1 MAVPTYTEIRAF
13 LENYGVSATQLSD
26 AWITARISN
35 FVVPYVEK
43 ITRQSF
49 SAIKTVTEYHS
60 GNAKNILI
68 LDRRPIVA
76 VTEISY
82 VLGGNTLRILNLAMI
97 EVVAQQGV
105 LKAKTNYDEAFL
117 LPLFAKGS
125 YNIKITYSYGTAT
138 PPDDVKEAMIYLT
151 ASRCLT
157 FVGARTGGGSLGIQ
171 SHSRNYGS
179 RGKYHDIIQTLD
191 ADAHSI
197 LRKYSTAV
205 VGS

>member
-1 MAVPTYTEIRAF
+1 MSAPTATEVRTF
-13 LENYGVSATQLSD
+13 LENYGITTTQLSD

-49 SAIKTVTEYHS
+49 SSVKTVVEYHS
-60 GNAKNILI
+60 GNGKNIMV
-68 LDRRPIVA
+68 LDRRPIVS
-76 VTEISY
+76 VTEIAY
-82 VLGGNTLRILNLAMI
+82 VLGGNTQRILNLAMI
-97 EVVAQQGV
+97 ETVSQQGI

-117 LPLFAKGS
+117 LPLFAKGE
-125 YNIKITYSYGTAT
+125 YNIKVTYTYGTIT
-138 PPDDVKEAMIYLT
+138 PPDDVKEAMTYLT

-171 SHSRNYGS
+171 SHNRNYGP
-179 RGKYHDIIQTLD
+179 RGKYHDIIMTLD

>member
-1 MAVPTYTEIRAF
+1 MAVPSANDVRSL
-13 LENYGVSATQLSD
+13 LENYGIVAAQLSD
-26 AWITARISN
+26 AWITARIAN
-35 FVVPYVEK
+35 FIVPYVEK

-49 SAIKTVTEYHS
+49 SAVKSVTEYHS

-97 EVVAQQGV
+97 EVVAQQGI
-105 LKAKTNYDEAFL
+105 LKAKTNYDEAFM
-117 LPLFAKGS
+117 LPLFAKGEF
-125 YNIKITYSYGTAT
+125 NIKVTYTYGTAT
-138 PPDDVKEAMIYLT
+138 PPDDVKEAMLYLA

-171 SHSRNYGS
+171 SHNRNYGS
-179 RGKYHDIIQTLD
+179 RGKYHDICQTLD

-197 LRKYSTAV
+197 LKKYSTSV